1 MNMLRTGVDLIEI
14 YRLES
19 ALERAGQTFMDRVF
33 TQKEQELFGKN
44 LASLAAR
51 FAGKEAVSKAIGTG
65 FGDIAWTDVEILRG
79 ERGEPLL
86 HIRGKA
92 AEAAAQLGIL
102 RWSISLS
109 HTHDHAIAMVVAE
122 CAD

>member
-1 MNMLRTGVDLIEI
+1 MLRTGVDLIEI

-19 ALERAGQTFMDRVF
+19 ALERAGQSFFDRVF
-33 TQKEQELFGKN
+33 TKSEQELFGKN
-44 LASLAAR
+44 IASLSAR
-51 FAGKEAVSKAIGTG
+51 FAGKEAVSKALGTG
-65 FGDIAWTDVEILRG
+65 FGNIAWTDVEILRG

-86 HIRGKA
+86 NISGKA
-92 AEAAAQLGIL
+92 AEVAQKLQIT

>member
-1 MNMLRTGVDLIEI
+1 MLRTGVDLIEI
-14 YRLES
+14 YRLEN
-19 ALERAGQTFMDRVF
+19 AMERAGQNFMDRIF
-33 TQKEQELFGKN
+33 TKKEQELFGRN
-44 LASLAAR
+44 IASLAAR
-51 FAGKEAVSKAIGTG
+51 FAGKEAVSKALGTG

-86 HIRGKA
+86 NISGKA
-92 AEAAAQLGIL
+92 AEAATRLGIL
-102 RWSISLS
+102 RWTISLS

>member
-1 MNMLRTGVDLIEI
+1 MLRTGVDLIEI